1 MTIKTKNTKIAIVIL
16 ALSLIIY
23 FFLGKMKPEPDK
35 NIIDIKPPIV
45 SSMILKK
52 EEVKITVDSQGMV
65 MPLIETILSAEV
77 SGTIIEVSS
86 KFLVGGVFK
95 KGDVLMRIDPTTY
108 DAALDQAIALKDQRQ
123 NEYEDAAKIR
133 KQGYL
138 SESDY
143 LSAVTALAS
152 AKSGLIIAQR
162 NLDKTK
168 IILPYDGM
176 VRVKSSDLGQYV
188 NTGKQLGVTFATNY
202 AEIRLPLSDRDLIF
216 ANLPTSS
223 DISGTKQFI
232 GPRVDFIIDQSMPA
246 MNRSGYIVRSEGV
259 VDEKTRM
266 TFAVARLE
274 DPYNLEDKADVSV
287 LPMGAFVTAKIYPN
301 QNYQF
306 IKIPRSAIINNR
318 QIILIDDL
326 NRIYYQ
332 DIKLIRTDKYFGYV
346 LNGIKDGQRISTTTL
361 EDGINGMTVR
371 IDQQ

>member
-232 GPRVDFIIDQSMPA
+232 GPRVDFIIDQSFLC
-246 MNRSGYIVRSEGV
+246 E
-259 VDEKTRM
+259 
-266 TFAVARLE
+266 F
-274 DPYNLEDKADVSV
+274 
-287 LPMGAFVTAKIYPN
+287 
-301 QNYQF
+301 
-306 IKIPRSAIINNR
+306 
-318 QIILIDDL
+318 
-326 NRIYYQ
+326 
-332 DIKLIRTDKYFGYV
+332 
-346 LNGIKDGQRISTTTL
+346 
-361 EDGINGMTVR
+361 
-371 IDQQ
+371 

>member
-232 GPRVDFIIDQSMPA
+232 GPRVDFIIDESMPA

-346 LNGIKDGQRISTTTL
+346 LNGQRISITTL
-361 EDGINGMTVR
+361 EDGINGMSVR